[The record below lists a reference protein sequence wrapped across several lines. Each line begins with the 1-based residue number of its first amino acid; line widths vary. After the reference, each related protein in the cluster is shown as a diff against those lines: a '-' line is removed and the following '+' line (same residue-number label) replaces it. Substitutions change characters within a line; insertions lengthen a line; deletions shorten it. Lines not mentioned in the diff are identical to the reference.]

1 MPGQLPLNI
10 PVESNNSMASKVPYY
25 YGELVP
31 RDKEISGLAEENT
44 STHVGESSGSDH
56 VLGFHNPLLSIEP
69 DITTAAT
76 ACKVRTKPHQKKKK
90 KKKKGAMV
98 NNSHVRS
105 NSLTIQNG
113 GFLLPVTQKDLTG
126 SVNWLRTQN
135 DQKHRRRSSE
145 PNIYE
150 EIPVLELP
158 DDPILYSGSLGG
170 YPMMYRRTCTPLYS
184 RSLSACPTSGVQ
196 EEVAKVQ
203 KRQAKILENLNLD
216 IETMLMPEP
225 PVKVAEKEFEK
236 ILTRKSSDI
245 PSSKSVESRLGSA
258 ASWTQGRYRPKPERT
273 IGGRCIMNEY
283 VIQQSGLGDSHSSL
297 HSACGGWTV
306 ASPSEKSSLQSVS
319 EGPLYM
325 LYDDSHRNSPASVL
339 EVNPD
344 DNIYEEVD
352 LDQLGSEDGCRW
364 GGGGQQ
370 SASSGSEDSK
380 EESSGVGLA
389 ARIMGK
395 KKKKGKKNRKLG
407 EKSGGAFTR
416 WFSTRKKEYDIERS
430 MVVTNSNSFHGEETY
445 YDIKLSKKQRP
456 PLSLPPAPSCLS
468 PEQLKR
474 RYIIG
479 SIVDSENSYVT
490 TLQRLIKDYK
500 RPLEECSAPLVS
512 PAKINIMFFR
522 VEQIL
527 QCHTIFGIALSQCVR
542 EWDAHEKIGDV
553 FVASFSKAMV
563 LDIYSDFINN
573 FSLAMET
580 AKQAS
585 KNKSAFADFLKVK
598 QISSTDRLSFF
609 GLMVKPVQRF
619 PQFILLLQDLLKHTP
634 PGHHD
639 RMSLQLALTQLES
652 LAETLNERKRES
664 EQHYAVREVLKHLN
678 NKFSLKSI
686 ADTDHYLLRQDDV
699 LQLEVDQ
706 HGLVVKSKGRQLFLL
721 NDLLVCV
728 SVVSKSSEG
737 SHGGE
742 RFNLKWAVPLMD
754 VEVQENVAPA
764 TRNLLASSERNRT
777 SISRGTGNGGTVQCV
792 YDELSDLVHDLEIM
806 SRISSLVASLRLN
819 YSDLSLS
826 LICGLSQNIQEKIRK
841 KDEEITRLDS
851 CCLQL
856 SIPVKS
862 KIYNTIT
869 SVNSLYGSN
878 KELVCLQLRSP
889 SVKREWITDLHLSKL
904 ALDAN
909 NTPAWDIPEQEKRP
923 TSKMPL
929 FAKTV
934 PVFSALGSTEVKC
947 GCYYTLDANS
957 FNAITYLWLCSTD
970 GIKSYLV
977 VMSVQPT
984 LLQEIA
990 TFDLQEVQITA
1001 IEAVPALA
1009 EGLETVWLGTESR
1022 RIVVLSGSSPQTYQE
1037 VGVAVMPALAM
1048 HIRYHFERVFAGL
1061 SDGSIVVFQKSSSEE
1076 VWELRSPLLVNLGP
1090 DPISYLLPLGLALVC
1105 SAGRNVILLDG
1116 QTAEPQRSYSL
1127 QHEEGH
1133 AHLLAHSG
1141 TGLWISLYNSA
1152 TICLYHTETFRH
1164 LQDINVAS
1172 SINHLFSGFRD
1183 SNIRITVTSLLASRG
1198 LLWVGTNVGVIL
1210 TVPLPRLEGVPI
1222 ISGRTNVAYHGHH
1235 GPVTL
1240 LLSLLPRPAVS
1251 APCNTREEEVGLD
1264 VVKPDS
1270 QPPCHE
1276 KVKKQKSDSMIPPPF
1291 IRPHVAPVR
1300 KSAADIHMS
1309 GAKTLPRGMN
1319 FHQPPTAHSYLED
1332 SNNVYGLY
1340 ADLMNIHDYDRDS
1353 QERLHERLNQS
1364 DSDLAAF
1371 HVITLDRRLKQ
1382 KTGRPRSWDLSNM
1395 AVSEDSD
1402 SSAACEPHQAGNV
1415 GGSGSTAN
1423 SGKKISALK
1432 SHHSSTSLS
1441 SADTRPPP
1449 TAETCITKYSA
1460 RASRLVNQ
1468 EKTVLTVT
1476 GGCGYINWKKAGEK
1490 QSERKEAHIIMWEM
1504 KL

>member
-1 MPGQLPLNI
+1 MTYEMQLSAGDSMGGQKEAQHDLILDFERVHDGCQLP
-10 PVESNNSMASKVPYY
+10 
-25 YGELVP
+25 
-31 RDKEISGLAEENT
+31 
-44 STHVGESSGSDH
+44 
-56 VLGFHNPLLSIEP
+56 
-69 DITTAAT
+69 
-76 ACKVRTKPHQKKKK
+76 
-90 KKKKGAMV
+90 
-98 NNSHVRS
+98 
-105 NSLTIQNG
+105 G
-113 GFLLPVTQKDLTG
+113 G
-126 SVNWLRTQN
+126 
-135 DQKHRRRSSE
+135 
-145 PNIYE
+145 
-150 EIPVLELP
+150 
-158 DDPILYSGSLGG
+158 
-170 YPMMYRRTCTPLYS
+170 
-184 RSLSACPTSGVQ
+184 PTW
-196 EEVAKVQ
+196 
-203 KRQAKILENLNLD
+203 
-216 IETMLMPEP
+216 
-225 PVKVAEKEFEK
+225 
-236 ILTRKSSDI
+236 
-245 PSSKSVESRLGSA
+245 PS
-258 ASWTQGRYRPKPERT
+258 
-273 IGGRCIMNEY
+273 
-283 VIQQSGLGDSHSSL
+283 
-297 HSACGGWTV
+297 
-306 ASPSEKSSLQSVS
+306 
-319 EGPLYM
+319 
-325 LYDDSHRNSPASVL
+325 SVL

-364 GGGGQQ
+364 GGGQQ

-380 EESSGVGLA
+380 EETSGVGLA

-395 KKKKGKKNRKLG
+395 KKKKGKRTESWERSFFSMLVPIFEVKCRGSSSYSEPDVQFQALVEVKLPFT
-407 EKSGGAFTR
+407 KSGGAFTR

-468 PEQLKR
+468 PEQ
-474 RYIIG
+474 
-479 SIVDSENSYVT
+479 
-490 TLQRLIKDYK
+490 DYK

-542 EWDAHEKIGDV
+542 EWDALEKIGDV

-598 QISSTDRLSFF
+598 QISSADRLSFF

-777 SISRGTGNGGTVQCV
+777 SVSRGSGNGGTVQCV

-862 KIYNTIT
+862 NIAPKTHYAVVLERYEMIKETNPIEEFSDEKKIKSKISQIKQNKKKERQAADG
-869 SVNSLYGSN
+869 GSQ
-878 KELVCLQLRSP
+878 ED
-889 SVKREWITDLHLSKL
+889 T
-904 ALDAN
+904 N

-934 PVFSALGSTEVKC
+934 PIFSALGSTEVKC

-957 FNAITYLWLCSTD
+957 LSAVTYLWLCCTD

-1001 IEAVPALA
+1001 VEAVPALA

-1022 RIVVLSGSSPQTYQE
+1022 RIVVLSGSSPQSYQE

-1061 SDGSIVVFQKSSSEE
+1061 SDGSIVVFQRSSSEE
-1076 VWELRSPLLVNLGP
+1076 AWELRSPLMVNLGP
-1090 DPISYLLPLGLALVC
+1090 DPITYLLPLGLALVC

-1116 QTAEPQRSYSL
+1116 QTAEPQ
-1127 QHEEGH
+1127 G
-1133 AHLLAHSG
+1133 A
-1141 TGLWISLYNSA
+1141 TGSSFFSIPC
-1152 TICLYHTETFRH
+1152 CLPEFLRC
-1164 LQDINVAS
+1164 
-1172 SINHLFSGFRD
+1172 FRD

-1251 APCNTREEEVGLD
+1251 VPSNIREEEVGLD
-1264 VVKPDS
+1264 VVKPEN

-1276 KVKKQKSDSMIPPPF
+1276 KVQKQKSDSMIPPPF
-1291 IRPHVAPVR
+1291 IRSHVAPAR

-1319 FHQPPTAHSYLED
+1319 FHQPPTANTYLED

-1371 HVITLDRRLKQ
+1371 HLITLDRRLKQ

-1402 SSAACEPHQAGNV
+1402 SSAACEPHQAGNLR
-1415 GGSGSTAN
+1415 GGGSTATN
-1423 SGKKISALK
+1423 SKKISTLK

-1449 TAETCITKYSA
+1449 IAETCISKYSA

-1476 GGCGYINWKKAGEK
+1476 GGCGYINWKRAGEK
-1490 QSERKEAHIIMWEM
+1490 QNEKKEAHIIMWEM